1 MDIAFVGEKDKFVLI
16 YLDDITIY
24 SSSHHDHLQHLKRVF
39 LKCRRFGISVNPKKS
54 QFTLEEGKLL
64 GHVVSVAGVQIDLER
79 VKEI

>member
-1 MDIAFVGEKDKFVLI
+1 MGEKDKFVLI